1 MLRTIGGIFGI
12 CQAPVALNRH
22 PLSSARDELVRSVAI
37 SKFKVVEISDEEMQ
51 RKIQRIIDR
60 MENIGDEANAITTIL
75 MSEFI
80 KAKPEHEDLLKS
92 KLIQFFS
99 EFETNKVIDLKIVS
113 DDDVKIRFF
122 EGGFDRFFEFI
133 KTNKKYIQ
141 HCEFPDDSIAAF
153 LMCYRGTFGPFLHK
167 LNDLNLLKLEN

>member
-1 MLRTIGGIFGI
+1 MLRTIGGFLGI
-12 CQAPVALNRH
+12 CQAPVAPYRH
-22 PLSSARDELVRSVAI
+22 PLLARDERVRSVAV
-37 SKFKVVEISDEEMQ
+37 SKFKIVEISDEKMQ
-51 RKIQRIIDR
+51 RLLQKTMNRR
-60 MENIGDEANAITTIL
+60 NNIGDEANAITTIL
-75 MSEFI
+75 MSEFV
-80 KAKPEHEDLLKS
+80 KAKPEHEELLKS

-99 EFETNKVIDLKIVS
+99 EFETNKVVDFKIKS

-122 EGGFDRFFEFI
+122 QGGFDRFYEFI
-133 KTNKKYIQ
+133 KTNKEYIQ